1 MSDHERDA
9 GWAEVYAV
17 LPIGWVALP
26 AVHDPEKTW

>member
-9 GWAEVYAV
+9 ALAEVYAV

-26 AVHDPEKTW
+26 PVHDHEKTG